1 MKLKFVLV
9 IIFFIL
15 YSPTFSQNYIK
26 VNAVTALV
34 LVPNVGFETK
44 ISKHFSFHVDVNAS
58 FWKSINGQPFQFVM
72 VIPEI
77 RYHFKET
84 FNGFYL
90 GTHLGGSYFKL
101 QKWGYTNTNIHQE
114 GYNYLM
120 GFTVGYQKKIGAKFM
135 LEAFLGGGNQQAFYK
150 GYNSETGLRSETA
163 KNFNKSGEWLPYR
176 GGIMICYQ
184 LN

>member
-1 MKLKFVLV
+1 MKLKLVLV

-34 LVPNVGFETK
+34 LVPNVGFETG
-44 ISKHFSFHVDVNAS
+44 ISKHFSFQVDVS
-58 FWKSINGQPFQFVM
+58 GSLWKSVNGQPLQFIM
-72 VIPEI
+72 VLPEI

-84 FNGFYL
+84 FNGFYF
-90 GTHLGGSYFKL
+90 GVHLGGSYFKL
-101 QKWGYTNTNIHQE
+101 QKWEYANTNIYQE
-114 GYNYLM
+114 GYNYLI
-120 GFTVGYQKKIGAKFM
+120 GGTAGYQKKISKKFM
-135 LEAFLGGGNQQAFYK
+135 LEAFLGGGSQQAFYK
-150 GYNSETGLRSETA
+150 GYNSDTGLRYESA